1 MLKPPTADRRPP
13 SADSRQPTAV
23 RRPLSADRLPP
34 FLAACYRQPTP
45 YTPVWFMRQAGRYM
59 PEYRALRE
67 RYGLLELMR
76 EPDLA
81 AQVTL
86 LPLRLGVDA
95 LILFA
100 DILLPL
106 EALGLRLRFEKGRGP
121 VLEPRLTPDRVET
134 LPLVDVHEALG
145 FVFETVRRVRLEA
158 PQTPLIGFAGAPFT
172 VASYAIEG
180 GSSRH
185 YVETKRWMYHHPQA
199 WDALMKRLVRVT
211 LDYLKAQI
219 DAGAQAV
226 QIFDSWA
233 GALSPGDYARYV
245 KPHVQA
251 LLRGLQVTGVPRIY
265 FSTGTA
271 GLLPLFHD
279 LDAEVIG
286 VDWRVPLGA
295 AWEAVGGH
303 HAIQGNLDPVALL
316 APREVL
322 ARQADAVLAEARG
335 QAGHIFNLG
344 HGVLPETDPDQV
356 AFVVEYV
363 HERSS
368 PLSADG

>member
-1 MLKPPTADRRPP
+1 MLKPATADRRPPTADRRLLTT
-13 SADSRQPTAV
+13 D

-185 YVETKRWMYHHPQA
+185 YIETKGWMYHHPQA

-251 LLRGLQVTGVPRIY
+251 LLRGLQATGVPRIY

-271 GLLPLFHD
+271 GLLPLFQD

-295 AWEAVGGH
+295 AWEAVGRH

-356 AFVVEYV
+356 AFVAEYV